1 MTRCRNARV
10 PAVPPDPAFRAP
22 QHRWQVVLRVL
33 SKERANTR
41 LTARVRPCGDRD
53 TRFWLVAATP
63 DATVEILD
71 RLDHLARTRRL
82 PNSLRSPCST
92 SSRSVGAAAMGSLE
106 VFA

>member
-1 MTRCRNARV
+1 MREYRQSRPILLSAERN
-10 PAVPPDPAFRAP
+10 
-22 QHRWQVVLRVL
+22 HRWQVVLRVL

-41 LTARVRPCGDRD
+41 LTARVRTCGDCD

-82 PNSLRSPCST
+82 PN
-92 SSRSVGAAAMGSLE
+92 
-106 VFA
+106 